1 MTSREEESRVARW
14 NVVSPVAALLAVA
27 IAVPA
32 VAQVNPFRVQQRY
45 KEASEG
51 KSIDDFT
58 KRLNDPDPAVRLEAV
73 KSLGESGKP
82 EAIEYLIQATGDSD
96 DSVMIKAIDY
106 LGKLRATA
114 ATQILVQKLFMR
126 GVPVPVQQRILVSL
140 GRMGDV
146 RAAAPVAEYLDRNT
160 DPATKGTAIFAL
172 GEIGDHA
179 SIPKLQTVQTDATDP
194 HMQNLAGEAVA
205 KINRRLSPSTVAV
218 QIPALE
224 DPDKPPTAR
233 R

>member
-1 MTSREEESRVARW
+1 MTSRQEDSRVARW
-14 NVVSPVAALLAVA
+14 NVVAPVAALLTVA
-27 IAVPA
+27 IAVPVA
-32 VAQVNPFRVQQRY
+32 AQVNPFRVQQRY
-45 KEASEG
+45 KEASQG
-51 KSIDDFT
+51 KSIDDYT
-58 KRLNDPDPAVRLEAV
+58 KRLNDPDPATRLEAV
-73 KSLGESGKP
+73 KNLGESGSP

-126 GVPVPVQQRILVSL
+126 GVPVQVQQRILVSL

-146 RAAAPVAEYLDRNT
+146 RAAPPIAEYLDRDT
-160 DPATKGTAIFAL
+160 DAETKGTAIFAL
-172 GEIGDHA
+172 GEIGDRA
-179 SIPKLQTVQTDATDP
+179 SVPKLQTIQTDATDP
-194 HMQNLAGEAVA
+194 HMQRLAGEAVA

-224 DPDKPPTAR
+224 DPDKAPTAR

>member
-1 MTSREEESRVARW
+1 MASL
-14 NVVSPVAALLAVA
+14 NVSGFIAALLAVA
-27 IAVPA
+27 IAAPA

-45 KEASEG
+45 KEASSG
-51 KSIDDFT
+51 KSIDDYT
-58 KRLNDPDPAVRLEAV
+58 KRLNDADPAVRLEAV

-96 DSVMIKAIDY
+96 QSVMIKSIDY

-126 GVPVPVQQRILVSL
+126 DVPVPVQQRILVSL

-146 RAAAPVAEYLDRNT
+146 RAAAPIAEYLDRDTN
-160 DPATKGTAIFAL
+160 PETKGTAIFAL
-172 GEIGDHA
+172 GEIGDQG
-179 SIPKLQTVQTDATDP
+179 SIPKLQAVQTQATDP

-224 DPDKPPTAR
+224 DHDKPPTAR

>member
-1 MTSREEESRVARW
+1 MAPRNTFRCI
-14 NVVSPVAALLAVA
+14 AALLAVT
-27 IAVPA
+27 IAAPA

-45 KEASEG
+45 KEASQG
-51 KSIDDFT
+51 KSIDDYT
-58 KRLNDPDPAVRLEAV
+58 KRLNDPDPATRLEAV
-73 KSLGESGKP
+73 KNLGESGSP

-114 ATQILVQKLFMR
+114 ATTILVQKLFMK
-126 GVPVPVQQRILVSL
+126 GVPVQVQQRILVSL

-146 RAAAPVAEYLDRNT
+146 RAAGPISEYIDRDT

-172 GEIGDHA
+172 GEIGDKG
-179 SIPKLQTVQTDATDP
+179 SIPKLQMIQTDAPDP
-194 HMQNLAGEAVA
+194 HMQRLAGEAVA

-224 DPDKPPTAR
+224 DENKPPTAR

>member
-1 MTSREEESRVARW
+1 MARRNVAGLI
-14 NVVSPVAALLAVA
+14 AALLVVA
-27 IAVPA
+27 YAAPTL
-32 VAQVNPFRVQQRY
+32 AQVNPFRVQQRY
-45 KEASEG
+45 KEASQG
-51 KSIDDFT
+51 KSIDDYT

-73 KSLGESGKP
+73 KNLGESGQT

-126 GVPVPVQQRILVSL
+126 DVPVPVQQRILVSL

-146 RAAAPVAEYLDRNT
+146 RAAAPIGEYLGRDT
-160 DPATKGTAIFAL
+160 DPETKGTAIFAL
-172 GEIGDHA
+172 GEIGDQA
-179 SIPKLQTVQTDATDP
+179 SIPKLQTIQTDATDP
-194 HMQNLAGEAVA
+194 HMQLLAGEAVA

-224 DPDKPPTAR
+224 DENKPPTAKR
-233 R
+233 

>member
-1 MTSREEESRVARW
+1 MARRNVAGLIT
-14 NVVSPVAALLAVA
+14 ALLVVA
-27 IAVPA
+27 YVSPA

-45 KEASEG
+45 KEASTG

-73 KSLGESGKP
+73 KSLGDSGQT

-96 DSVMIKAIDY
+96 QSVMIKAIDY

-126 GVPVPVQQRILVSL
+126 DVPLPVQQRILVSL
-140 GRMGDV
+140 GRLGDV
-146 RAAAPVAEYLDRNT
+146 HAAAPIGEYLGRDI
-160 DPATKGTAIFAL
+160 DPETKGTAVFAL
-172 GEIGDHA
+172 GEIGDQA
-179 SIPKLQTVQTDATDP
+179 SVPKLQTIQTDAADP

-218 QIPALE
+218 QIPALQ
-224 DPDKPPTAR
+224 DDNKPPSAKR
-233 R
+233 

>member
-1 MTSREEESRVARW
+1 VAFR
-14 NVVSPVAALLAVA
+14 SIARGIAALLVVA
-27 IAVPA
+27 WTVP
-32 VAQVNPFRVQQRY
+32 VSAQVNPFRVQQRY
-45 KEASEG
+45 KESSEG

-58 KRLNDPDPAVRLEAV
+58 KRLNDDDPAKRLEAV
-73 KSLGESGKP
+73 KNLGESNKP
-82 EAIEYLIQATGDSD
+82 EAVEYLIQATGDPD
-96 DSVMIKAIDY
+96 EGVRIKAIDY

-126 GVPVPVQQRILVSL
+126 EVPLPVQQRILVSL

-146 RAAAPVAEYLDRNT
+146 RAAAPIAEYMSRTT
-160 DPATKGTAIFAL
+160 DLETRGTAVFAL
-172 GEIGDHA
+172 GEIGDSA
-179 SIPKLQTVQTDATDP
+179 SIPKLQTIQADGSDP
-194 HMQNLAGEAVA
+194 HMQRLAGEAIA
-205 KINRRLSPSTVAV
+205 KINRRLTPSTVAV

>member
-1 MTSREEESRVARW
+1 MADR
-14 NVVSPVAALLAVA
+14 NVVAPIAALLVVA
-27 IAVPA
+27 IAAPA

-45 KEASEG
+45 KEASQG
-51 KSIDDFT
+51 KSIDDYT
-58 KRLNDPDPAVRLEAV
+58 KRLNDPDPAKRLEAV
-73 KSLGESGKP
+73 KNLGESGSP

-126 GVPVPVQQRILVSL
+126 DVPVSVQQRILVSL

-146 RAAAPVAEYLDRNT
+146 RAAPPISEYLDRDT
-160 DPATKGTAIFAL
+160 DPETKGTAIFAL

-179 SIPKLQTVQTDATDP
+179 SIPKLQTIQSTAPDP
-194 HMQNLAGEAVA
+194 HMQRLAGEAVA

>member
-1 MTSREEESRVARW
+1 VALR
-14 NVVSPVAALLAVA
+14 NFAGFIAALLVVA
-27 IAVPA
+27 FVTPV

-45 KEASEG
+45 KEASSG
-51 KSIDDFT
+51 KSIDDYT
-58 KRLNDPDPAVRLEAV
+58 KRLNDPDPATRLEAV
-73 KSLGESGKP
+73 KSLGESGKE

-114 ATQILVQKLFMR
+114 ATTILVQKLFMR
-126 GVPVPVQQRILVSL
+126 DVPVAVQQRILVSL

-146 RAAAPVAEYLDRNT
+146 RAAAPIGEYLARGV

-172 GEIGDHA
+172 GEIGDSA
-179 SIPKLQTVQTDATDP
+179 SVPKLQAIQTDTASDP
-194 HMQNLAGEAVA
+194 HMQRLAGEAVA

-218 QIPALE
+218 QIPTLD

>member
-1 MTSREEESRVARW
+1 MALRNFAGFI
-14 NVVSPVAALLAVA
+14 AALLVVA
-27 IAVPA
+27 FVTPV

-45 KEASEG
+45 KEASSG
-51 KSIDDFT
+51 KSIDDYT
-58 KRLNDPDPAVRLEAV
+58 KRLNDPDPATRLEAV
-73 KSLGESGKP
+73 KSLGDSGKD

-126 GVPVPVQQRILVSL
+126 DVPVNVQQRILVSL

-146 RAAAPVAEYLDRNT
+146 RAAAPISEYLGRGV
-160 DPATKGTAIFAL
+160 DPATKGTAVFAL
-172 GEIGDHA
+172 GEIGDSA
-179 SIPKLQTVQTDATDP
+179 SVPKLQAIQTDASSDP
-194 HMQNLAGEAVA
+194 HMQRLAGEAVA

>member
-1 MTSREEESRVARW
+1 MARW
-14 NVVSPVAALLAVA
+14 NAAGTVAALLVVA
-27 IAVPA
+27 IAAPA
-32 VAQVNPFRVQQRY
+32 AAQAPGQGQVNPFRVQQRY

-58 KRLNDPDPAVRLEAV
+58 KRLNDPDPAIRLEAV
-73 KSLGESGKP
+73 KSLGESNKP
-82 EAIEYLIQATGDSD
+82 EAVEYLIQATGDPD
-96 DSVMIKAIDY
+96 QSVMIKAIDY

-126 GVPVPVQQRILVSL
+126 DVPVPVQQRILVSL

-146 RAAAPVAEYLDRNT
+146 RAAPQIVEYLDRAT
-160 DPATKGTAIFAL
+160 DPDTKGTAIFAL

-179 SIPKLQTVQTDATDP
+179 SVPKLQAIRADESIDS
-194 HMQNLAGEAVA
+194 HMRDLAGEAVA
-205 KINRRLSPSTVAV
+205 KIDRRMSPSAVAV

>member
-1 MTSREEESRVARW
+1 MALLYVAR
-14 NVVSPVAALLAVA
+14 VVAALLVVA
-27 IAVPA
+27 WAVP
-32 VAQVNPFRVQQRY
+32 VSAQVNPFRVQQRY
-45 KEASEG
+45 KDASQG
-51 KSIDDFT
+51 KSIDEFT
-58 KRLNDPDPAVRLEAV
+58 KRLNEDEPAKRLEAV
-73 KSLGESGKP
+73 KNLGESGKP

-96 DSVMIKAIDY
+96 ESVRIKAIDY

-126 GVPVPVQQRILVSL
+126 DVPLPVQQRILVSL

-146 RAAAPVAEYLDRNT
+146 RAAAPIAEYMTRNT
-160 DPATKGTAIFAL
+160 TDPETRGTAIFAL
-172 GEIGDHA
+172 GEIGDSA
-179 SIPKLQTVQTDATDP
+179 SIPKLQAVQTDATDP
-194 HMQNLAGEAVA
+194 HMQRLAGEAVA
-205 KINRRLSPSTVAV
+205 KINQRLTPSTVAV

>member
-1 MTSREEESRVARW
+1 VARW
-14 NVVSPVAALLAVA
+14 IGVGPIAALLVVA
-27 IAVPA
+27 MAAPA
-32 VAQVNPFRVQQRY
+32 AAQGQVNPFRVQQRY

-58 KRLNDPDPAVRLEAV
+58 KRLNDSDPAVRLEAV
-73 KSLGESGKP
+73 KSLGESNKP

-96 DSVMIKAIDY
+96 DSVKIKAIDY

-126 GVPVPVQQRILVSL
+126 DVPLQFQQRILVSL
-140 GRMGDV
+140 GRMGDF
-146 RAAAPVAEYLDRNT
+146 RAAAPIAEYLDRES
-160 DPATKGTAIFAL
+160 DPETKGTAIFAL

-194 HMQNLAGEAVA
+194 HMQTLAGEAIA
-205 KINRRLSPSTVAV
+205 KINRRLSPSAVAV

>member
-1 MTSREEESRVARW
+1 MARRNVA
-14 NVVSPVAALLAVA
+14 VFVAALLAVA
-27 IAVPA
+27 FVAPA

-45 KEASEG
+45 KEASSG
-51 KSIDDFT
+51 KSIDDYT
-58 KRLNDPDPAVRLEAV
+58 KRLNDPDPATRLDAV
-73 KSLGESGKP
+73 KSLGESGKE

-96 DSVMIKAIDY
+96 EGVRIKAIDY

-126 GVPVPVQQRILVSL
+126 DVPVPVQQRILVSL

-146 RAAAPVAEYLDRNT
+146 RAAAPIGEYMSRDI

-172 GEIGDHA
+172 GEIGDQS
-179 SIPKLQTVQTDATDP
+179 SIPKLQAVQTDPQSDP

-224 DPDKPPTAR
+224 DADKPPTAR

>member
-1 MTSREEESRVARW
+1 VARW
-14 NVVSPVAALLAVA
+14 NAAGPVAALLVLAMA
-27 IAVPA
+27 GPA
-32 VAQVNPFRVQQRY
+32 AAQSQVNPFRVQQRY

-58 KRLNDPDPAVRLEAV
+58 KRLNDPDPATRLEAV
-73 KSLGESGKP
+73 KSLGESNKP
-82 EAIEYLIQATGDSD
+82 EAVEYLIQATGDPD
-96 DSVMIKAIDY
+96 QSVMIKAIDY

-126 GVPVPVQQRILVSL
+126 DVPVPVQQRILVSL

-146 RAAAPVAEYLDRNT
+146 RAAAPIAEYLDRPT
-160 DPATKGTAIFAL
+160 DPETKGTAIFAL

-179 SIPKLQTVQTDATDP
+179 SVPKLEAVRSDQSTDP
-194 HMQNLAGEAVA
+194 HMRDLAGEAIA
-205 KINRRLSPSTVAV
+205 KIDRRLSPSAVAV

>member
-1 MTSREEESRVARW
+1 MACRNAFG
-14 NVVSPVAALLAVA
+14 PIAALLVVA
-27 IAVPA
+27 IAAPA

-45 KEASEG
+45 KEASQG
-51 KSIDDFT
+51 KSIDDYT
-58 KRLNDPDPAVRLEAV
+58 KRLNDPDPATRLEAV
-73 KSLGESGKP
+73 KNLGESGSTD
-82 EAIEYLIQATGDSD
+82 AIEYLIQATGDPD
-96 DSVMIKAIDY
+96 QSVMIKAIDY

-126 GVPVPVQQRILVSL
+126 DVPVPVQQRILVSL

-146 RAAAPVAEYLDRNT
+146 RAAPPISEYLDRDT
-160 DPATKGTAIFAL
+160 DPETKGTAIFAL

-179 SIPKLQTVQTDATDP
+179 SIPKLQTIQSTATDP
-194 HMQNLAGEAVA
+194 HMQRLAGEAVA

>member
-1 MTSREEESRVARW
+1 MACRKLAGLL
-14 NVVSPVAALLAVA
+14 AALLVVA
-27 IAVPA
+27 IVTPA

-45 KEASEG
+45 KEASQG
-51 KSIDDFT
+51 KNIEDYT
-58 KRLNDPDPAVRLEAV
+58 KRLNDPDPATRLEAV
-73 KSLGESGKP
+73 KNLGESGSN

-96 DSVMIKAIDY
+96 QSVMIKAIDY

-114 ATQILVQKLFMR
+114 ATQILVQKLFMKD
-126 GVPVPVQQRILVSL
+126 VPVAVQQRILVSL

-146 RAAAPVAEYLDRNT
+146 RAAEPIAEYLDR
-160 DPATKGTAIFAL
+160 DIDADTKGTAVFAL

-179 SIPKLQTVQTDATDP
+179 SIAKLQEIQTNASDP
-194 HMQNLAGEAVA
+194 HMQRLAGEAVA

-218 QIPALE
+218 EIPALE
-224 DPDKPPTAR
+224 DPDRPPTAR